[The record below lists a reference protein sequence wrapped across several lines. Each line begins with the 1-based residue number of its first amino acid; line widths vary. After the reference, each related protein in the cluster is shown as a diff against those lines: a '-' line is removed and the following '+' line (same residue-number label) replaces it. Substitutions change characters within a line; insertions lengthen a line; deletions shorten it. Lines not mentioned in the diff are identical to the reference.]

1 MIKSMTGYGRA
12 EGEVSS
18 RKFTVELKTLNSKQF
33 DMLSRIPSVYKEKEL
48 QIRSILQQK
57 LERGKIEITVNVEDS
72 KADVNFTI
80 NKELARQYYNEIIE
94 LQTALGVSNSDDM
107 MSTIL
112 KMPEVVQAVPD
123 VLEEEE
129 WEGIQKIIHQAV
141 DLCDASRVK
150 EGKVLEID
158 FTERIASIE
167 ALLLNVDKYENQRI
181 VRIKEKL
188 KADLE
193 KFFEE
198 KKIDQ
203 NRLEQEMVYYIDK
216 IDITEE
222 KVRLNNHCNYFLQTL
237 AEADTAN
244 GKKLNFIS
252 QEIGREINTIGSK
265 ANDADIQKLV
275 VQMKDELEKIKEQLF
290 NIL

>member
-1 MIKSMTGYGRA
+1 MTGYGRA
-12 EGEVSS
+12 EGEVNN
-18 RKFTVELKTLNSKQF
+18 RKFTIELKTLNSKQF

-57 LERGKIEITVNVEDS
+57 LERGKIEITINVEDS
-72 KADVNFTI
+72 KADMNFSI
-80 NKELARQYYNEIIE
+80 NNELAKQYYNEIVG
-94 LQTALGVSNSDDM
+94 LQKDLGLENNNEI

-112 KMPEVVQAVPD
+112 KLPEVIQVVPE

-129 WEGIQKIIHQAV
+129 WEGMQKIIHQAV
-141 DLCDASRVK
+141 DLCNASRLK
-150 EGKVLEID
+150 EGKVLEND
-158 FTERIASIE
+158 FTTRIASISV
-167 ALLLNVDKYENQRI
+167 LLLNVNKYEDQRI

-188 KADLE
+188 KTDLE
-193 KFFEE
+193 KYFEE

-222 KVRLNNHCNYFLQTL
+222 KVRLKNHCNYFLQTL

-252 QEIGREINTIGSK
+252 QEIGREVNTIGSK

>member
-12 EGEVSS
+12 EGEVNN

-33 DMLSRIPSVYKEKEL
+33 DMLSRIPPVYKEKEL

-72 KADVNFTI
+72 KADVNFAI
-80 NKELARQYYNEIIE
+80 NRELATQYYNEIIG
-94 LQTALGVSNSDDM
+94 LQRNLGIENSNEILA
-107 MSTIL
+107 TIL
-112 KMPEVVQAVPD
+112 KLPEVIQAVPD

-129 WEGIQKIIHQAV
+129 WEGMQEIIHQAV
-141 DLCDASRVK
+141 ALSDDSRIK
-150 EGKVLEID
+150 EGKVLEND
-158 FTERIASIE
+158 FTERIATIT
-167 ALLLNVDKYENQRI
+167 ALLLNINKYEDQRI

-193 KFFEE
+193 KYFEE

-222 KVRLNNHCNYFLQTL
+222 KVRLSNHCNYFLQTL

-265 ANDADIQKLV
+265 ANDGDIQKLV

>member
-1 MIKSMTGYGRA
+1 MTGYGRA
-12 EGEVSS
+12 EGEVNS
-18 RKFTVELKTLNSKQF
+18 RKFIIELKTLNSKQF
-33 DMLSRIPSVYKEKEL
+33 DMLSRIPPVYKEKEL

-80 NKELARQYYNEIIE
+80 NRELARHYYNEIIG
-94 LQTALGVSNSDDM
+94 LQKDLGVENSNEILA
-107 MSTIL
+107 TIL
-112 KMPEVVQAVPD
+112 KLPEVIQAVPD

-129 WEGIQKIIHQAV
+129 WEGMQKIIHQAV
-141 DLCDASRVK
+141 ALCDASRLK
-150 EGKVLEID
+150 EGKVLEND
-158 FTERIASIE
+158 FTERIASIA
-167 ALLLNVDKYENQRI
+167 ALLLNVNKYEDQRI

-265 ANDADIQKLV
+265 ANDGDIQKLV

>member
-12 EGEVSS
+12 EGEVNS
-18 RKFTVELKTLNSKQF
+18 RKFIIELKTLNSKQF
-33 DMLSRIPSVYKEKEL
+33 DMLSRIPPVYKEKEL

-80 NKELARQYYNEIIE
+80 NRELARHYYNEIIG
-94 LQTALGVSNSDDM
+94 LQKDLGVENSNEILA
-107 MSTIL
+107 TIL
-112 KMPEVVQAVPD
+112 KLPEVIQAVPD

-129 WEGIQKIIHQAV
+129 WEGMQKIIHQAV
-141 DLCDASRVK
+141 ALCDASRLK
-150 EGKVLEID
+150 EGKVLEND
-158 FTERIASIE
+158 FTERIASIA
-167 ALLLNVDKYENQRI
+167 ALLLNVNKYEDQRI

-265 ANDADIQKLV
+265 ANDGDIQKLV